1 MFSLAGEGKDEI
13 RLAARTS
20 SAGAPFSFRFFFL
33 TVPSARTVSIE
44 PTYRAGAKGILL
56 LRDDLE
62 SGTRWILS
70 AFFLVSGVT
79 VVIVV
84 VFSLEIPL
92 VSGGSPTLIAGAF
105 LVYLTG

>member
-1 MFSLAGEGKDEI
+1 M
-13 RLAARTS
+13 
-20 SAGAPFSFRFFFL
+20 

-44 PTYRAGAKGILL
+44 PTYRAGAKGTLL